1 LDYKDI
7 TGIRE
12 KKMKRNRNKN
22 GQRPQ
27 SEFYVKMV
35 LPAEQTTAIAKSMLE
50 RQAKPN
56 DVSIIG
62 QKKIQTTSEK
72 RQNSKISNKGGL
84 SKTPRQEPPSVG
96 RKRKENAGELG
107 DIVIIGRVLS

>member
-1 LDYKDI
+1 MDLLDKKDL
-7 TGIRE
+7 TRIR
-12 KKMKRNRNKN
+12 KRKMKMSRYQS

-27 SEFYVKMV
+27 SEIYIRMV

-62 QKKIQTTSEK
+62 QKKYK
-72 RQNSKISNKGGL
+72 PPV
-84 SKTPRQEPPSVG
+84 KTPEF
-96 RKRKENAGELG
+96 KNK
-107 DIVIIGRVLS
+107 